1 MTEHAPKVSV
11 VMPVYD
17 DERTLRQAIESV
29 QRQTL
34 RDIEIICVDDRSTD
48 GSRAIVDE
56 LASRDDR
63 IAVVS
68 HERNR
73 GYGAAMNDGFAA
85 AHGTW
90 LGIVESDDYLR
101 PDMLR
106 RLVACAEAADGTVDV
121 AKSPYIREMR
131 TVEGTE
137 RGSGPVAHVQCSYRH
152 RIHPLRQSF
161 TMADAGVEHLLQHH
175 PSIWSALYRRDFI
188 EGKRIRFKEYPGGG
202 WADNEFFYETL
213 LQARG
218 IVYCDEPYYVY
229 REETPQEAAGFLQ
242 RNKLL
247 VFDRW
252 QGMMDIVER
261 LGLSSCEPV
270 IRSHVRKGF
279 TYLGTA
285 LAANGGG
292 DPEIERA
299 MHRMFDRMP
308 VDAVASDATLPPALK
323 RLFGQRRGCDAR
335 ASDAAYALHLAGML
349 AYTLRA
355 NGVGY
360 TLGRIRGFK

>member
-1 MTEHAPKVSV
+1 
-11 VMPVYD
+11 
-17 DERTLRQAIESV
+17 
-29 QRQTL
+29 
-34 RDIEIICVDDRSTD
+34 
-48 GSRAIVDE
+48 
-56 LASRDDR
+56 
-63 IAVVS
+63 
-68 HERNR
+68 
-73 GYGAAMNDGFAA
+73 
-85 AHGTW
+85 
-90 LGIVESDDYLR
+90 
-101 PDMLR
+101 
-106 RLVACAEAADGTVDV
+106 
-121 AKSPYIREMR
+121 
-131 TVEGTE
+131 
-137 RGSGPVAHVQCSYRH
+137 
-152 RIHPLRQSF
+152 
-161 TMADAGVEHLLQHH
+161 
-175 PSIWSALYRRDFI
+175 
-188 EGKRIRFKEYPGGG
+188 
-202 WADNEFFYETL
+202 
-213 LQARG
+213 
-218 IVYCDEPYYVY
+218 VY